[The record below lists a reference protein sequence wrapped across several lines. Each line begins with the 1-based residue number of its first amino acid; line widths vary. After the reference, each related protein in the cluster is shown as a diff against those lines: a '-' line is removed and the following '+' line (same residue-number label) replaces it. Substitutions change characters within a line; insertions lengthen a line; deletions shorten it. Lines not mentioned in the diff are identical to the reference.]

1 MSLFPIS
8 KCHDDPKQPNFNLS
22 PLYCII
28 PFFAQLYTFPY
39 HPTPSHSPKI
49 SIFQQIEPQLFLA
62 SLDISVVLTVFLD
75 KNFCEPE
82 MTYLLSWALSGLKV
96 GPLCSRSDQKSF
108 RSEISRSICLQ
119 SVPPAFSKNLQS
131 LVRRRRRRRCVY
143 CGGGATLTLPTL
155 CQSHVLNC
163 PPPTLL
169 PKYFLKYLPT
179 FWYFSFLLVLFG
191 FWGLFWFLLVQFCG
205 IFSKLLVVHPLSV
218 KWHHLYCI

>member
-1 MSLFPIS
+1 M
-8 KCHDDPKQPNFNLS
+8 
-22 PLYCII
+22 
-28 PFFAQLYTFPY
+28 
-39 HPTPSHSPKI
+39 
-49 SIFQQIEPQLFLA
+49 
-62 SLDISVVLTVFLD
+62 
-75 KNFCEPE
+75 
-82 MTYLLSWALSGLKV
+82 SGLKV

-108 RSEISRSICLQ
+108 RSEFSRSICLQ
-119 SVPPAFSKNLQS
+119 SVPPAFSMNLQS

-191 FWGLFWFLLVQFCG
+191 SLWFLGSFLVPVG
-205 IFSKLLVVHPLSV
+205 SILWDIFKVVGSASFKRQMTPFILYLVTLSRLLMR
-218 KWHHLYCI
+218 CDINC

>member
-1 MSLFPIS
+1 M
-8 KCHDDPKQPNFNLS
+8 
-22 PLYCII
+22 
-28 PFFAQLYTFPY
+28 
-39 HPTPSHSPKI
+39 
-49 SIFQQIEPQLFLA
+49 
-62 SLDISVVLTVFLD
+62 
-75 KNFCEPE
+75 
-82 MTYLLSWALSGLKV
+82 SGLKV

-179 FWYFSFLLVLFG
+179 FWYFSFSLVFVLG
-191 FWGLFWFLLVQFCG
+191 SFLVPVGSILWD
-205 IFSKLLVVHPLSV
+205 IFKVVGSASFKRQMTQLNNI
-218 KWHHLYCI
+218 LY